1 MEVMYSIMSTMKVF
15 LLCTNFFLINFLLF
29 VYRLFDLVAED
40 NAVEDA
46 TYFLGKALN
55 SERIDLNSYMKVN
68 IFSNL
73 KIFQVYINILSLLL
87 LLFTIFSCFVLLI

>member
-1 MEVMYSIMSTMKVF
+1 M
-15 LLCTNFFLINFLLF
+15 LLINFLLF

-73 KIFQVYINILSLLL
+73 KYFKYI
-87 LLFTIFSCFVLLI
+87 